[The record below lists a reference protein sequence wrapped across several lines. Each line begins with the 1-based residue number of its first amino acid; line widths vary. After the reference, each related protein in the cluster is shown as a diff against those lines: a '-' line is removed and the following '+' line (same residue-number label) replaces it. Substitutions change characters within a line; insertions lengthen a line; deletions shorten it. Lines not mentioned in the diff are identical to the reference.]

1 MDTKKTYNNK
11 GADYL
16 SIIPEKLGVEE
27 ISNLVKSP
35 SCGAISMFIGTT
47 RDNFDGLKVVSLEY
61 EAYQTMALK
70 VLKDICNN
78 LRETWPDIVNIA
90 IYHRLGNVA
99 TCEASVIIAISSPH
113 RQSSLSAV
121 DAAINKLKVSVPIWK
136 KEQYAEGQNADS
148 KWKENPESLPPREQ
162 DVDSMI
168 QINSSHDEVFSNIE
182 SFRAYRKSLNS
193 KDNIRTFCQRSVTEK
208 SPYSCIRVDATG
220 HRVIATQSE
229 QQYRKEHFEDTG
241 SNERNS
247 DTSKT
252 KSKKLSKEASSRH
265 FLQAPDQLSSHQ
277 ASVHLLEQSS
287 ISKSLP
293 LDQQSHIPFGI
304 RERLLTVE
312 LHLGVTPQPGD
323 VYARMKQIEDRIME
337 IEDDCEAY
345 LKQKNYFNK
354 GGEPSCIS
362 QYPEV
367 TLQEHDPECV
377 KTKVFSIE
385 DIDDKIRLLKSQLS
399 SLAGD
404 DSSDMSGDE
413 T

>member
-148 KWKENPESLPPREQ
+148 KWKENPEC
-162 DVDSMI
+162 MW
-168 QINSSHDEVFSNIE
+168 
-182 SFRAYRKSLNS
+182 
-193 KDNIRTFCQRSVTEK
+193 
-208 SPYSCIRVDATG
+208 RVQ
-220 HRVIATQSE
+220 H
-229 QQYRKEHFEDTG
+229 
-241 SNERNS
+241 
-247 DTSKT
+247 
-252 KSKKLSKEASSRH
+252 
-265 FLQAPDQLSSHQ
+265 
-277 ASVHLLEQSS
+277 
-287 ISKSLP
+287 
-293 LDQQSHIPFGI
+293 
-304 RERLLTVE
+304 
-312 LHLGVTPQPGD
+312 
-323 VYARMKQIEDRIME
+323 
-337 IEDDCEAY
+337 
-345 LKQKNYFNK
+345 
-354 GGEPSCIS
+354 
-362 QYPEV
+362 
-367 TLQEHDPECV
+367 
-377 KTKVFSIE
+377 
-385 DIDDKIRLLKSQLS
+385 
-399 SLAGD
+399 
-404 DSSDMSGDE
+404 
-413 T
+413 